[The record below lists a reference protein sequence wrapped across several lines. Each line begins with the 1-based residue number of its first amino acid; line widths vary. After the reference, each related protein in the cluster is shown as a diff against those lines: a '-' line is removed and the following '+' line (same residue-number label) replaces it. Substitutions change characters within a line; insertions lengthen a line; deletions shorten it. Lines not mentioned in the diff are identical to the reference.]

1 MTKQTRSMPAPN
13 SNLLEVRDLKKHFP
27 IRRGVFARV
36 HEWVKAVDGVS
47 FSLGS
52 SRTLGLVGESGCGKT
67 TVGRTVLRLQRAT
80 AGQVL
85 FEGKSVFDLPRA
97 ELRALRQR
105 MQIIFQDP
113 YGSLNPRMTVGATVG
128 EPLWIHGLVRGKKLR
143 DRVAEL
149 LKQVGLSPDA
159 SDRYPHEFS
168 GGQRQRVGIA
178 RALALY
184 PAFIVCDEPT
194 SALDVSVRAQVINLL
209 RQLQA
214 DYGLSYLMI
223 SHDLGVVRHISH
235 EVAVMYLGRIVEQA
249 PTEELYQSPKHPYTR
264 VLLSAIPV
272 PDPLKRHARVVAT
285 DDDIPSPIN
294 IPSGCPFHPR
304 CPLYELKGKPAEC
317 REVFPELKPVG
328 GSSQNENTPQA
339 SISPHRVGCHFP
351 EESEKMLKGPAVSTM
366 NP

>member
-1 MTKQTRSMPAPN
+1 
-13 SNLLEVRDLKKHFP
+13 
-27 IRRGVFARV
+27 
-36 HEWVKAVDGVS
+36 VDGVS

-52 SRTLGLVGESGCGKT
+52 ARTLGLVGESGCGKT
-67 TVGRTVLRLQRAT
+67 TVGRTLLRLQRAT

-97 ELRALRQR
+97 ELRALRRR

-128 EPLWIHGLVRGKKLR
+128 EPLWIHGIVRGSALR
-143 DRVAEL
+143 DRVAQL

-178 RALALY
+178 RALALN

-209 RQLQA
+209 GQLQA

-249 PTEELYQSPKHPYTR
+249 ATEELYQHPKHPYTR

-272 PDPLKRHARVVAT
+272 PDPTKRRARVTAT

-304 CPLYELKGKPAEC
+304 CPLYELKGKPSEC
-317 REVFPELKPVG
+317 REQFPELKPLAAAA
-328 GSSQNENTPQA
+328 QNGTSGVE
-339 SISPHRVGCHFP
+339 SKHRVACHFP
-351 EESEKMLKGPAVSTM
+351 EESEKMLGASAPTETKQ
-366 NP
+366 

>member
-1 MTKQTRSMPAPN
+1 MTTQPAAKPAAN
-13 SNLLEVRDLKKHFP
+13 ANLLEVRDLKKHFP

-47 FSLGS
+47 FTLGS

-85 FEGKSVFDLPRA
+85 FEGKSVFDLPRT
-97 ELRALRQR
+97 ELRSLRRR

-128 EPLWIHGLVRGKKLR
+128 EPLWIHGLVRGTELR
-143 DRVAEL
+143 DRVADL

-178 RALALY
+178 RALALK

-272 PDPLKRHARVVAT
+272 PDPRKRHARVVAT

-317 REVFPELKPVG
+317 RERYPEIKPIAG
-328 GSSQNENTPQA
+328 ISQPGNAMQE
-339 SISPHRVGCHFP
+339 SVSPHRVGCHFP
-351 EESEKMLKGPAVSTM
+351 EESEKMLGSPPVSTI
-366 NP
+366 NA